1 MPSRRLLF
9 LFAFLVVLSPLVAA
23 QSTPESR
30 TTRAVRREL
39 LLLPRFGIFDHLAFK
54 LEKGTVTL
62 LGQVR
67 TGQLKND
74 AERAVKEIE
83 GVETVVNNIEVL
95 PTSPH
100 DDSIRLA
107 VFRAIYRHEALERYA
122 IESLPPI
129 RIIVKNGHVTL
140 EGVVNSQLDK
150 TLAATQARSVPG
162 VFSLTD
168 NLTVEK

>member
-1 MPSRRLLF
+1 MPSRLLSLLF
-9 LFAFLVVLSPLVAA
+9 AWLVVLSPVLAA
-23 QSTPESR
+23 QSPPENRTSR
-30 TTRAVRREL
+30 AIRREL
-39 LLLPRFGIFDHLAFK
+39 LLLPRFGIFDHLAFT

-62 LGQVR
+62 MGQVR

-100 DDSIRLA
+100 DDSIRLTA
-107 VFRAIYRHEALERYA
+107 YRAIYRHDALERYA

-162 VFSLTD
+162 VFSVTD
-168 NLTVEK
+168 NLKVEK

>member
-1 MPSRRLLF
+1 MRSRM
-9 LFAFLVVLSPLVAA
+9 LSLLVAFHVVRYPQLAA
-23 QSTPESR
+23 QATPESP

-100 DDSIRLA
+100 DDGIRLA

-122 IESLPPI
+122 IESLAPI

-150 TLAATQARSVPG
+150 TLAATQTRSVPG
-162 VFSLTD
+162 VFSVTD
-168 NLTVEK
+168 NLRVEK